1 MNFYCLDNEGNHSMN
16 ICLPIMQMKY
26 TRTTITTIT
35 TKIAIAIKSPAAND
49 SLVSSSVS
57 MFSLVGTLE
66 HENDAFGFSLSLVF
80 E

>member
-1 MNFYCLDNEGNHSMN
+1 MDKIS
-16 ICLPIMQMKY
+16 ICLPIIQMKY

-49 SLVSSSVS
+49 RLASGSVSS
-57 MFSLVGTLE
+57 FSLMGSWE
-66 HENDAFGFSLSLVF
+66 HENDDRESNFSFLF